1 MATVEKEM
9 GLLEVERSAPPVLV
23 ERQLQRL
30 HRQGGGLEQAQDGV
44 KGRDSVE
51 MAAAEEE
58 AGLGHEDGELDQDHQ
73 G

>member
-30 HRQGGGLEQAQDGV
+30 HRQGGGLEQAQDEGPGQRRDGDCRGG
-44 KGRDSVE
+44 GRIRS
-51 MAAAEEE
+51 
-58 AGLGHEDGELDQDHQ
+58 
-73 G
+73 